1 MGFAPVLELGIGP
14 LKLLVVVVVDILIK
28 ITPSSV
34 PQHQPKTGADE
45 ELRESQVKSVHTAP
59 ANVFRAEV
67 LQA

>member
-14 LKLLVVVVVDILIK
+14 LKLLVVVVDILIK
-28 ITPSSV
+28 ITSSSV

>member
-14 LKLLVVVVVDILIK
+14 LKLLVVVVDILIK
-28 ITPSSV
+28 ITSSSV

-45 ELRESQVKSVHTAP
+45 ELHESQVKSVHTAP